1 MDKFNHPLIL
11 SYVGEHEL
19 QRSRERV
26 FNEIVAALS
35 DQEGIMAL
43 HWTTLEKAWFGEAT
57 GVCCRVWSDGWDYDE
72 NTRKLRR
79 MFENVVQPFVDKNLE
94 DYL

>member
-11 SYVGEHEL
+11 SYVEQHEF

-26 FNEIVAALS
+26 LSEIVAALS
-35 DQEGIMAL
+35 DQKEIMSL
-43 HWTTLEKAWFGEAT
+43 HWTTLEKAWFGKAT
-57 GVCCRVWSDGWDYDE
+57 GMCCRVWGDGWDYDE

-79 MFENVVQPFVDKNLE
+79 MFESVVQPFVDKNLE

>member
-11 SYVGEHEL
+11 SYVEQYLPKSYQET
-19 QRSRERV
+19 V
-26 FNEIVAALS
+26 FNEIVAALA
-35 DQEGIMAL
+35 DQKEIMSL
-43 HWTTLEKAWFGEAT
+43 HWTTLEKAWFGKAT
-57 GVCCRVWSDGWDYDE
+57 GVCCRVWGDGWDYDE

-79 MFENVVQPFVDKNLE
+79 MFESVVQPFVDKNLE

>member
-11 SYVGEHEL
+11 SYVEQYL
-19 QRSRERV
+19 PKSYQKTV
-26 FNEIVAALS
+26 FNEIVAALA
-35 DQEGIMAL
+35 DQKEIMSL

-57 GVCCRVWSDGWDYDE
+57 GVCCRVWGDGWDYDE